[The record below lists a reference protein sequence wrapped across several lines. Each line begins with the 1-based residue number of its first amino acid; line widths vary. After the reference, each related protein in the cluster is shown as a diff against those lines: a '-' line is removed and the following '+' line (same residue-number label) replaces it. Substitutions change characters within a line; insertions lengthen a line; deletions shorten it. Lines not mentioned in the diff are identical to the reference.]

1 MGLSADE
8 AVVHVDAPANTL
20 SWFKPAV
27 DPLLSRLLIQPDHT
41 PRAVEESSAGIP
53 TAPTLRSL
61 SVLLLT

>member
-8 AVVHVDAPANTL
+8 AVVHVDAPAHTL

-27 DPLLSRLLIQPDHT
+27 DPLLSRLLIEPDQT
-41 PRAVEESSAGIP
+41 PLSVVESRVGVPA
-53 TAPTLRSL
+53 APTLRSL